1 MTGFAQKHRPTLF
14 PPAIQKVIIII
25 IIIRA
30 CFSLSSCAI
39 LRAVVVYCTDDNM
52 FPALWSFARSSM
64 LGGTVHSCPRLSF
77 DVPTVKL
84 CWFYTLP
91 GGIIKVFAFITV

>member
-1 MTGFAQKHRPTLF
+1 MTGFAQKHRPTLS
-14 PPAIQKVIIII
+14 PPTIHQKVI

-52 FPALWSFARSSM
+52 FPALWSFARSPM
-64 LGGTVHSCPRLSF
+64 LGGTVHSCPRLSS

-84 CWFYTLP
+84 CWFYTLSR
-91 GGIIKVFAFITV
+91 GIIKVFAFIAV